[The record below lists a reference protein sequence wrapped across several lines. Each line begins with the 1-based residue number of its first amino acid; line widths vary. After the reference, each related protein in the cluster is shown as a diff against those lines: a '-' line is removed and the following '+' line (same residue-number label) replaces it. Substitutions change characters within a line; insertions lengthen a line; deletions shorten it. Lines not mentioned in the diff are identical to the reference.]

1 MEIHMEEY
9 KFTKRVHNILKIAA
23 EEAESNI
30 IQPAHLFI
38 GMCKEGTGVCSE
50 LYMYLFRK
58 VGIDFSEKLSIRKQY
73 DSPYQEYEK
82 IGQYKVSYKVL
93 EILQIA
99 KKRMER
105 FQQVVI
111 NEGHIMYA
119 LFRVDTDI
127 GEFIH
132 TQMQEDILR
141 ITAAPRD
148 LAVDLNSFK
157 SIYNTLFCHV
167 RRVSPSD
174 FDKLLRFV
182 VDEFGERWL
191 QSVDYGFRTYNEK
204 LPIYIAQQEEVIVGF
219 ACYDVVRGKKGLF
232 GPMGIAKQNRVKG
245 VGKELL
251 HHCLYNMKQDGYE
264 YAIIGQAGPI
274 EFYERNCNA
283 RLIPIDN
290 K

>member
-1 MEIHMEEY
+1 MEEFQ
-9 KFTKRVHNILKIAA
+9 FTKRVHKILEIAA
-23 EEAESNI
+23 KESEYNI
-30 IQPAHLFI
+30 IHPVHLFI
-38 GMCKEGTGVCSE
+38 GMCKEGTGVCAE
-50 LYMYLFRK
+50 LFMYLFHK
-58 VGIDFSEKLSIRKQY
+58 VGPDFLEKLSLRKQF
-73 DSPYQEYEK
+73 DLHNQEYKK
-82 IGQYKVSYKVL
+82 IGQYKLSYKAI

-119 LFRVDTDI
+119 LFRIDTDI

-141 ITAAPRD
+141 ITAVPRD
-148 LAVDLNSFK
+148 LVVDLNRFK
-157 SIYNTLFCHV
+157 SIYNTLFCYI
-167 RRVSPSD
+167 RRASPSD
-174 FDKLLRFV
+174 FDKLSRFV
-182 VDEFGERWL
+182 ADEFGERWL
-191 QSVDYGFRTYNEK
+191 QSVVYGFRTYNEK

-290 K
+290 N

>member
-1 MEIHMEEY
+1 MEEFQ
-9 KFTKRVHNILKIAA
+9 FTKRVHKILEIAA
-23 EEAESNI
+23 KESEYNI
-30 IQPAHLFI
+30 IHPVHLFI
-38 GMCKEGTGVCSE
+38 GMCKEGTGVCAE
-50 LYMYLFRK
+50 LFMYLFHK
-58 VGIDFSEKLSIRKQY
+58 VGPDFLEKLSLRKQF
-73 DSPYQEYEK
+73 DLHNQEYKK
-82 IGQYKVSYKVL
+82 IGQYKLSYKVI

-105 FQQVVI
+105 FQQVVV
-111 NEGHIMYA
+111 NEGHVMYA
-119 LFRVDTDI
+119 LFRVDTNI
-127 GEFIH
+127 GGFIH

-174 FDKLLRFV
+174 FDKLSRFV